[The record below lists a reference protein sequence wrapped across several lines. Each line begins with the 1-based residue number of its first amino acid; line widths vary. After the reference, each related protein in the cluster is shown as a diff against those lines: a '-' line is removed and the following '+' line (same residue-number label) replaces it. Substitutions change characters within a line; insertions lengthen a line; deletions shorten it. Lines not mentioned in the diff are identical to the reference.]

1 MLYVYTGTDRE
12 KTRAALEAELK
23 KHKGARVIRLSDA
36 HAPADIS
43 AALQGRGLFAE
54 RRIVVLDGA
63 LENEEMRPLVM
74 QALTAMREAEDSY
87 LILEEK
93 VDAATKRAL
102 GKYAEKIQVFD
113 SPKSQEGKAI
123 FALKG
128 ALVRGDKKALWIG
141 LQRELIEGKRP
152 EAVHGFLFWAAK
164 DALLRAPTARV
175 RTLVARLAELPHEAR
190 RQGEELDYALER
202 FVLSE
207 I

>member
-12 KTRAALEAELK
+12 KARAALETELK

-43 AALQGRGLFAE
+43 AALQGSGLFAE

-113 SPKSQEGKAI
+113 SPKSQEGKGI